1 MIMALLTSSEA
12 QIHYNI
18 IHREQKLLGFLP
30 VLDDAWWY
38 YSWNNVIIN
47 EYDHITPVVLE
58 YNETFLSDTDEFYI
72 NPLYPK
78 ERRDIKELHE
88 TNSKHFIDKF
98 ETCKYILFFVG
109 SDDGS
114 FAMRFKDE
122 QSAIDFA
129 NSLDFLDEIIDHP
142 DLLRF

>member
-1 MIMALLTSSEA
+1 MALLTSSEA

-18 IHREQKLLGFLP
+18 IHREQKLLGYLP
-30 VLDDAWWY
+30 VLDDSLWY
-38 YSWNNVIIN
+38 YSWENQIQN

-58 YNETFLSDTDEFYI
+58 YNETFTSDSDEFYI
-72 NPLYPK
+72 N
-78 ERRDIKELHE
+78 ELHPKARHDTKQLHE
-88 TNSKHFIDKF
+88 KNSKYFTERF
-98 ETCKYILFFVG
+98 ETCKYLLFFVG
-109 SDDGS
+109 SDDGA

-142 DLLRF
+142 DLLRY